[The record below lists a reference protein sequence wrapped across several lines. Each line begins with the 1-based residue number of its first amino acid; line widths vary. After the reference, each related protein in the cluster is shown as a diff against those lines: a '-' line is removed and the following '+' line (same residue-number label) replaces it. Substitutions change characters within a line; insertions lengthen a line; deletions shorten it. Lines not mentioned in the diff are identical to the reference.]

1 MPLTYT
7 SVPLTARALD
17 RLSLHRRTSQGN
29 LGQPRHW
36 RSTCG
41 SRSLAFLAWK
51 AGQPVEGK
59 QAWRD
64 LILATRARGVVVR
77 RARVVSEPV
86 TDYVRYE
93 HGLTASHN
101 VAAGELV
108 RWLPRRWTSDLC
120 LPGNDFWLLDSK
132 TVMFNH
138 FTGDGESVGREVTD
152 DPAVAKMCSAAFEAV
167 WVRAIDHSQYR
178 LD

>member
-1 MPLTYT
+1 LIPKERGSAVFRELL
-7 SVPLTARALD
+7 STATVSAVHLETRD
-17 RLSLHRRTSQGN
+17 SY
-29 LGQPRHW
+29 QP
-36 RSTCG
+36 SDP
-41 SRSLAFLAWK
+41 SFLAWK

-59 QAWRD
+59 RAWRD
-64 LILATRARGVVVR
+64 LMLTTRARGVVVR
-77 RARVVSEPV
+77 RARVISEPV
-86 TDYVRYE
+86 TDYIRYE
-93 HGLTASHN
+93 HSLTAGHN

-138 FTGDGESVGREVTD
+138 FTGDGESAGREVTD
-152 DPAVAKMCSAAFEAV
+152 DPAVAKMCSVAFEAV
-167 WVRAIDHSQYR
+167 WLRAIDHSQYR